1 MEVENVEDIVQK
13 QNHATE
19 NCVQVILFVQVLHPS
34 LCESLKDHA
43 DGLNVVGT
51 LFLSFRILIDVFPSQ
66 LSENNLLVTL

>member
-19 NCVQVILFVQVLHPS
+19 NCVHVILFVQVLHPS

-51 LFLSFRILIDVFPSQ
+51 LFRILIDVFPSQ